1 MYQYINK
8 IVTIIFVHNWIA
20 ILYFNFKKLPFKQ
33 AIKLP
38 YYMKDLLSNKILEK
52 DTLINIGSFNWIGNR
67 CSIMKGTITPN
78 NVIIASNS
86 LCNKDYSLTPEF
98 SVLAGSPAKVV
109 KNNIKR
115 LFEGTDI

>member
-1 MYQYINK
+1 M
-8 IVTIIFVHNWIA
+8 
-20 ILYFNFKKLPFKQ
+20 L
-33 AIKLP
+33 
-38 YYMKDLLSNKILEK
+38 
-52 DTLINIGSFNWIGNR
+52 
-67 CSIMKGTITPN
+67 
-78 NVIIASNS
+78 IIASNS